1 MSTLFHRRYLAC
13 PYDRARHILADTLQ
27 DLATSGRPVIQRLRV
42 PFPNTDGSAASIEK
56 DVTITYGV
64 GKDPLHFDQPWTV
77 HWTPSN
83 GGPFPEFNGALTVR
97 ADEDYMTCALELRGN
112 YEPPLG
118 LPGALFDTVLGS
130 RIASAT
136 AREFLKEI
144 GTRIEAR
151 YREEEE
157 AKAAR

>member
-13 PYDRARHILADTLQ
+13 PYDRARRTLEESLH
-27 DLATSGRPVIQRLRV
+27 DLARSGRPVVQRLRV
-42 PFPNTDGSAASIEK
+42 PLPARDGQPPSLEK
-56 DVTITYGV
+56 DVIVTYGV
-64 GKDPLHFDQPWTV
+64 GHDPLHFDQPWTL
-77 HWTPSN
+77 HWMPSD

-97 ADEDYMTCALELRGN
+97 ADEDYTTCALELRGT

-118 LPGALFDTVLGS
+118 VPGAMFDTILGS

-144 GTRIEAR
+144 GMQIEAR
-151 YREEEE
+151 YRQEEE
-157 AKAAR
+157 AKAAK

>member
-13 PYDRARHILADTLQ
+13 PYDRARRALEETLQ
-27 DLATSGRPVIQRLRV
+27 DLATTGRPVIQTLRV
-42 PFPNTDGSAASIEK
+42 PVGDGDGPGVAK
-56 DVTITYGV
+56 DVVVTYGV

-77 HWTPSN
+77 QWKPTN
-83 GGPFPEFNGALTVR
+83 GGPFPEFNGTLTVR
-97 ADEDYMTCALELRGN
+97 ADEDYTTCALELRGT

-118 LPGALFDTVLGS
+118 VPGAMFDTVLGS

-151 YREEEE
+151 YREEEQ
-157 AKAAR
+157 AKL

>member
-13 PYDRARHILADTLQ
+13 PYDRARSILEETLQ
-27 DLATSGRPVIQRLRV
+27 ELATTGRPVIQRLRV
-42 PFPNTDGSAASIEK
+42 PFPVRDGSGPSIEK
-56 DVTITYGV
+56 DVTVTYGV
-64 GKDPLHFDQPWTV
+64 GKDPLHFDQPWAL
-77 HWTPSN
+77 HWTPTN
-83 GGPFPEFNGALTVR
+83 GGAFPEFNGTLTVR
-97 ADEDYMTCALELRGN
+97 ADEDYTTCALELRGT

-118 LPGALFDTVLGS
+118 IPGTMFDSVLGS

-144 GTRIEAR
+144 GMRIEER
-151 YREEEE
+151 YRSEEQ

>member
-13 PYDRARHILADTLQ
+13 PYDRARGILEETLHE
-27 DLATSGRPVIQRLRV
+27 LAETRRPVLQRLRV
-42 PFPNTDGSAASIEK
+42 PFPPADGSGPSIEK
-56 DVTITYGV
+56 DVTVTYGV

-77 HWTPSN
+77 DWTPAN
-83 GGPFPEFNGALTVR
+83 GGPFPTFDGTLTVR
-97 ADEDYMTCALELRGN
+97 ADEDYTTCALELRGT

-118 LPGALFDTVLGS
+118 IPGTMFDSVLGS

-144 GTRIEAR
+144 GTSIEER
-151 YREEEE
+151 HRTEER
-157 AKAAR
+157 AKATG

>member
-13 PYDRARHILADTLQ
+13 PYDRARHALEQTLQ
-27 DLATSGRPVIQRLRV
+27 DLAASGRPVIQTLRV
-42 PFPNTDGSAASIEK
+42 PLPSGDGTEGVEK
-56 DVTITYGV
+56 DVLVTYGV

-77 HWTPSN
+77 QWKPAN
-83 GGPFPEFNGALTVR
+83 GGPFPQFNGTLTVR
-97 ADEDYMTCALELRGN
+97 ADEDYTTCALELRGT

-118 LPGALFDTVLGS
+118 VPGAMFDTVLGS

-144 GTRIEAR
+144 ATRIEAR
-151 YREEEE
+151 YREEER